1 MQPNVPVRGLVL
13 RNKEYNMKQRSLF
26 LMALAII
33 GFSSCDKENE
43 ITDAS
48 ISWTIGA
55 EHSQDTTLLLPS
67 SAVNE
72 NKLVIVNNSICPSH
86 VIAINVFEQDLV
98 LFRDTIIEQTG
109 SYDLEFDQS
118 QSIHLQTVIIPSN
131 DSMPPDCVWLGQA
144 EFRYDYKQ

>member
-1 MQPNVPVRGLVL
+1 
-13 RNKEYNMKQRSLF
+13 MKRLSLF
-26 LMALAII
+26 LMVLALI

-72 NKLVIVNNSICPSH
+72 NKLVVVNNSICPSH
-86 VIAINVFEQDLV
+86 VIELNVFEQDLV
-98 LFRDTIIEQTG
+98 LFRDTIIGQTG

-131 DSMPPDCVWLGQA
+131 DSMPPECVWLGQA
-144 EFRYDYKQ
+144 EFRYEYKK

>member
-1 MQPNVPVRGLVL
+1 
-13 RNKEYNMKQRSLF
+13 MKQLG
-26 LMALAII
+26 LYVLVLAII
-33 GFSSCDKENE
+33 VLSSCDKENE

-55 EHSQDTTLLLPS
+55 EHSQDTTLLLPT

-86 VIAINVFEQDLV
+86 MIEINVLEQDIV
-98 LFRDTIIEQTG
+98 LFRDTVVEQTG

-118 QSIHLQTVIIPSN
+118 QSVHLQTVIIPSN
-131 DSMPPDCVWLGQA
+131 DSMPPECVWLGQA
-144 EFRYDYKQ
+144 EFRYDYRK

>member
-1 MQPNVPVRGLVL
+1 MV
-13 RNKEYNMKQRSLF
+13 
-26 LMALAII
+26 LAII

-55 EHSQDTTLLLPS
+55 EHNQDTTLLLPP
-67 SAVNE
+67 SAVDE

-86 VIAINVFEQDLV
+86 VIEISVFEQDLV
-98 LFRDTIIEQTG
+98 LFRDTIIDQTG
-109 SYDLEFDQS
+109 SYDLAFDQS

-131 DSMPPDCVWLGQA
+131 DSMPPECVWLGQA
-144 EFRYDYKQ
+144 EFRYDYKR

>member
-1 MQPNVPVRGLVL
+1 
-13 RNKEYNMKQRSLF
+13 MKQLSLL

-33 GFSSCDKENE
+33 VLSSCDKENE

-55 EHSQDTTLLLPS
+55 EHSQDTTIPLPS

-72 NKLVIVNNSICPSH
+72 NTLVVVNNSICPSH
-86 VIAINVFEQDLV
+86 VIELNVFEQDLV
-98 LFRDTIIEQTG
+98 LFRDTIIDQTG
-109 SYDLEFDQS
+109 SFNLEFDQS

-131 DSMPPDCVWLGQA
+131 DSMPAECVWLGQA
-144 EFRYDYKQ
+144 EFRYDYKK